1 MWHDCSGG
9 MSDPS
14 LPQSDL
20 IKNNSKLIKNS
31 GNNEHIATV
40 STAKM
45 FCLIS
50 AKQLNP
56 DMQLAKLSSTLTG
69 LDPQTLIVWVL
80 GLFELNIVDW
90 SLEAYFQIFFTMD
103 KAGHP
108 N

>member
-1 MWHDCSGG
+1 MRHDCSGG
-9 MSDPS
+9 TSDPS

-20 IKNNSKLIKNS
+20 MKNNSRLIKNS
-31 GNNEHIATV
+31 SNNEQIVTV

-56 DMQLAKLSSTLTG
+56 HMQLAKLSSTLTG
-69 LDPQTLIVWVL
+69 LNPQTLIVCVL
-80 GLFELNIVDW
+80 GLFELNIGDW
-90 SLEAYFQIFFTMD
+90 SLEASFQIFTMD

>member
-1 MWHDCSGG
+1 M
-9 MSDPS
+9 
-14 LPQSDL
+14 
-20 IKNNSKLIKNS
+20 KN
-31 GNNEHIATV
+31 GNNNEYIATV

-56 DMQLAKLSSTLTG
+56 HMQLAKLRSTLAG
-69 LDPQTLIVWVL
+69 LNPQTLIVWVL
-80 GLFELNIVDW
+80 GLFELNIVD
-90 SLEAYFQIFFTMD
+90 LEASFQIFFPMN